1 MPERGDGPPPR
12 GERSSAPDD
21 TTPRAFRILLRAYP
35 AAFRRRF
42 SVDMCHTFRARLRDA
57 RSRGAPAAG
66 LFWIRTGVHTVLFGL
81 WERLRIVSRGLP
93 VEPHTPDG
101 ERRHGAGDRFRDL
114 LTELRLAFRSIRR
127 RPGLALASITALG
140 LGIGLTATT
149 FSIAWGTILRGL
161 PFEDAHEL
169 VHFERTD
176 ERGEASMAVTPHDYV
191 AWSEE
196 QTSFAGLGA
205 YVEALAHLSDG
216 AGAVRRIWGVYID
229 PGAFRLLRVEPALGR
244 SFSAEDA
251 RSGSADVILLS
262 HRLWQSDFSADSS
275 IVGRTIDLNGGPA
288 TVVGVMPAGFGFPIA
303 EQFWRP
309 LRLDL
314 AATTRGEGRLDVFG
328 RLAPGIDL
336 ERARAEFEAIGQR
349 LEAAYPATNRDV
361 RPVLRTFHEEY
372 VGPEFTRLVYA
383 MLAGAVLVLLIACAN
398 VSNLLAARAMTRTRE
413 VAIRTAL
420 GAGRWR
426 ILAQFLTET
435 AVLAGAGALLGI
447 GLAGLGVRWFAAGV
461 RSGAFDLPHGGDS
474 LFWWQ
479 VDLSAVPLLFVLAV
493 TGIVALLAAAAP
505 AARALS
511 TGVGEVL
518 KDEGRGGSSRRLSRF
533 AQGLVVAEIA
543 LTTGL
548 VVAAGLMV
556 RSVWNSTA
564 AQRTLDGHG
573 VLTARVALP
582 LEALGLSEEAYP
594 DHERRLAFFDRV
606 LLELRARP
614 GVVAASAMSTLP
626 TSRGGRASFVLSGAP
641 DDPETLPTARIA
653 TVSGDFFE
661 TFGVQPLE
669 GRTFGE
675 GERPGAPP
683 VAIVNEAF
691 AARHFPGESPIFRQ
705 LRLADDEAEP
715 WLTIVGVTPTLL
727 SAGDPGEDL
736 SRIFVPMGQSGIAPQ
751 TRLGRWGLRYMTLAL
766 RGPGDATVLAP
777 ALRDAVASVD
787 GSIPVYDIAG
797 LDDVL
802 ARSVARYRIFG
813 LYYVVFGVV
822 ALCLSIVGLYAI
834 MAFAVAN
841 RRAEI
846 GIRMALG
853 AHAGRILREVL
864 ADGLKQ
870 VLAGLALGAV
880 IAVWLTSGLSQILY
894 GVDRWDPWI
903 AFGTVG
909 LLVLTGLAAC
919 LIPARRAAAVDPNVA
934 LHDGG

>member
-1 MPERGDGPPPR
+1 
-12 GERSSAPDD
+12 
-21 TTPRAFRILLRAYP
+21 
-35 AAFRRRF
+35 
-42 SVDMCHTFRARLRDA
+42 MCHTFRAALRDA
-57 RSRGAPAAG
+57 RGRGPVSAAA
-66 LFWIRTGVHTVLFGL
+66 FWVRAGVHTVLLGT
-81 WERLRIVSRGLP
+81 WERLRIVSRGL
-93 VEPHTPDG
+93 
-101 ERRHGAGDRFRDL
+101 
-114 LTELRLAFRSIRR
+114 
-127 RPGLALASITALG
+127 PGLALASITALG

-149 FSIAWGTILRGL
+149 FSIAWGTIRRGL
-161 PFEDAHEL
+161 PFEDPHEL

-176 ERGEASMAVTPHDYV
+176 ETGEASMAVTPHDYV
-191 AWSEE
+191 AWSGE
-196 QTSFAGLGA
+196 QTSFTGLGA

-216 AGAVRRIWGVYID
+216 TGPVRRVWGVYID
-229 PGAFRLLRVEPALGR
+229 PGAFRLLRVEPSLGR
-244 SFSAEDA
+244 PFSADDA
-251 RSGSADVILLS
+251 RPGSADVILLS
-262 HRLWQSDFSADSS
+262 HRLWQSDFGADSAV
-275 IVGRTIDLNGGPA
+275 VGRTIDVNGDPV

-303 EQFWRP
+303 ERFWRP

-328 RLAPGIDL
+328 RLARGVDL
-336 ERARAEFEAIGQR
+336 ERARAEFASIGRR

-372 VGPEFTRLVYA
+372 VGPDFTRLVYA
-383 MLAGAVLVLLIACAN
+383 MLGGAVLVLLIACAN

-435 AVLAGAGALLGI
+435 AVLAVSGALLGI
-447 GLAGLGVRWFAAGV
+447 GLASVGVRWFAAGV

-479 VDLSAVPLLFVLAV
+479 VDLSAVPLLFVLGV
-493 TGIVALLAAAAP
+493 TGLVALLAAAAP

-533 AQGLVVAEIA
+533 ARGLVVVEIA

-564 AQRTLDGHG
+564 AQRTLDGRG
-573 VLTARVALP
+573 ILTARVTLP
-582 LEALGLSEEAYP
+582 LEAVGLSEEAYP
-594 DHERRLAFFDRV
+594 DHERRLAFFDRL

-614 GVVAASAMSTLP
+614 GVTAASAMSTLP
-626 TSRGGRASFVLSGAP
+626 STAGGRAAFVLTDAQEGGGGP
-641 DDPETLPTARIA
+641 PTARIA
-653 TVSGDFFE
+653 TVSEDFFE
-661 TFGVQPLE
+661 TFGIPPLE
-669 GRTFGE
+669 GRTFEE
-675 GERPGAPP
+675 GDRLGAAP

-705 LRLADDEAEP
+705 LRLVDDEAEP

-727 SAGDPGEDL
+727 SAGDPGENL

-751 TRLGRWGLRYMTLAL
+751 SRLGRWGLRYMTVAA
-766 RGPGDATVLAP
+766 RGPGEASALAP
-777 ALRDAVASVD
+777 ALRDVVATVD
-787 GSIPVYDIAG
+787 RSIPVYDIAG

-813 LYYVVFGVV
+813 LYYVVFGAV
-822 ALCLSIVGLYAI
+822 ALRLSIVGLYAI

-853 AHAGRILREVL
+853 AHAGRILRGVL
-864 ADGLKQ
+864 ADGFRQ
-870 VLAGLALGAV
+870 ILAGLALGAV
-880 IAVWLTSGLSQILY
+880 IAIWLTSGLGQILY

-909 LLVLTGLAAC
+909 VLVLTGLAAC

-934 LHDGG
+934 LHEGG